1 MRGWFWANALAPRVL
16 LKVCLKY
23 RASTGRFIAAYLD
36 RFMLKSF
43 LALLLT
49 LAFVLPATGQSAGS
63 HDFYQRVARRDQDR
77 GGGMSLNQAVQ
88 QVQSETGGRVLSAET
103 INQGGRSV
111 HRIKV
116 LTPSGQVRVM
126 TIDARG
132 R

>member
-1 MRGWFWANALAPRVL
+1 MGPLAPRVL

-23 RASTGRFIAAYLD
+23 CASIGLSTTVHLD
-36 RFMLKSF
+36 RFMSKSF
-43 LALLLT
+43 LALSLLT
-49 LAFVLPATGQSAGS
+49 LLLPTTALTAAE
-63 HDFYQRVARRDQDR
+63 HDPYQRVARRDQER
-77 GGGMSLNQAVQ
+77 AGGMSLNQAVH